1 MIKLIFLHGE
11 MYISKLI
18 FVLFVITCDLL
29 MSQIF
34 TVASQYIVNTGRC
47 VVDDRRS
54 SLYSSVVTSIMCI
67 KDWVTTKFYV
77 QNCVAEHIL
86 EDFNNLHLRK

>member
-67 KDWVTTKFYV
+67 KDGVTTKFYV

-86 EDFNNLHLRK
+86 EDFNNLYI